1 MIELKDLISLLG
13 LLVANGIALAGVF
26 TKLNIK
32 ISEIYRDVLSMKAEL
47 EEHKNSNRMDLKEF
61 KETILRD
68 KVESKSDHNK
78 IVVTLSEI
86 ATSIADLRV
95 DIAKISTRQN
105 IKNK

>member
-1 MIELKDLISLLG
+1 MGEDFG
-13 LLVANGIALAGVF
+13 
-26 TKLNIK
+26 
-32 ISEIYRDVLSMKAEL
+32 
-47 EEHKNSNRMDLKEF
+47 EHKNSNRIDLKEF

-78 IVVTLSEI
+78 IVATLSEI

-95 DIAKISTRQN
+95 DIAKISTTQN